1 MRRSTRVASMIGG
14 LLVSG
19 LLAAGTVS
27 GQESA
32 EGSAPSGAE
41 PTVEA
46 GAEATDPAIA
56 SESADALAQLT
67 SRLAALS
74 SDAPLRVE
82 VEVEQKHRGTGPLHL
97 RRTKQVGG
105 AVIEWG
111 PRGVRSLEQWWFGTG
126 ARLTVWERAQR
137 RPVID
142 PDDRVLSEQ
151 EAAELADPA
160 GALGELLEGATLL
173 ADEPSTWEGKVSRR
187 LTIQPAMLAPRDAKG
202 RARQRDE
209 PGPLELRVAVWLDEV
224 GEPLAVERS
233 VDFAAGPLSAQQR
246 QTLLLGTVDGRLVVS
261 EMRETW
267 TGQATALLRGR
278 DDRLVLLR
286 SAEGAAVRGAG

>member
-1 MRRSTRVASMIGG
+1 MDRSTRVALTVGG
-14 LLVSG
+14 LLVG
-19 LLAAGTVS
+19 PLLAAGAAS
-27 GQESA
+27 AQASA
-32 EGSAPSGAE
+32 EPLS
-41 PTVEA
+41 
-46 GAEATDPAIA
+46 D
-56 SESADALAQLT
+56 LT
-67 SRLAALS
+67 ARLAALR

-82 VEVEQKHRGTGPLHL
+82 VEVEQKHRGSAPLHL

-111 PRGVRSLEQWWFGTG
+111 PRGVESLEQWWFGTG

-142 PDDRVLSEQ
+142 EDDRVLSEQ

-160 GALGELLEGATLL
+160 GTLGELLASATLL
-173 ADEPSTWEGKVSRR
+173 ADEPSSWEGRAARR
-187 LTIQPAMLAPRDAKG
+187 LTIRPAPLAPRDAKERG
-202 RARQRDE
+202 RDREE
-209 PGPLELRVAVWLDEV
+209 PGALELRLAVWLDEA

-246 QTLLLGTVDGRLVVS
+246 QTLVLGMVDGRLVVS

-267 TGQATALLRGR
+267 TGQAVALLRGR
-278 DDRLVLLR
+278 DDMRVVLR
-286 SAEGAAVRGAG
+286 AAEGRVARGAG